1 MYALLPPK
9 IAVTSPMNIDNIVRK
24 LVGQASG
31 VTADSRSVKPGF
43 VFVCLSEAAKGFVPD
58 AVEAG
63 AKFIVANNAEGLSR
77 VDCSQIIICPRQYDF
92 YYKLASEFYHSRQ
105 PEFVAVVTGTNGKTS
120 VADFC
125 RQIWCLTGHTG
136 ASMGTLGAIVGSTTL
151 PSSTS
156 FTTPDAVELHKTL
169 SELHNLQVKYLC
181 MEASSHG
188 MAQKRLYGVKAST
201 AAFTNLSS
209 DHLDYHGSMEKYW
222 ATKQKLFSEVLS
234 REGCAVLNADS
245 EQYAELRELAAGRNV
260 ITYGADTGDVRLVR
274 LESNTRGHNIT
285 VEICGKVIYEGAFP
299 VLGKFQI
306 SNLLCALAIVAASGS
321 GYIDVP
327 IDKLVPP
334 RGRMELIG
342 DRIIID
348 YAHTYDALEHALTSL
363 KWHGFLQKTVLVF
376 GCGGDRDREKRKTM
390 GIVANKYADVVI
402 VTDDNPRSEN
412 PETIR
417 KEILSHCKK
426 AIEIPDRGNAI
437 HYAVNFAIRN
447 DHVLLI
453 AGKGH
458 ETTQQIAGKSVEFND
473 GATVRQC
480 LSAMQYA

>member
-1 MYALLPPK
+1 
-9 IAVTSPMNIDNIVRK
+9 MNIDSIVRE
-24 LVGQASG
+24 LIGQASG
-31 VTADSRSVKPGF
+31 ITADSRSVKPGF
-43 VFVCLSEAAKGFVPD
+43 IFVCLSEAAKGFVPD
-58 AVEAG
+58 AVKAG
-63 AKFIVANNAEGLSR
+63 AKFIVAGNAGGLPH
-77 VDCSQIIICPRQYDF
+77 VDHSQIIICPMQHDL
-92 YYKLASEFYHSRQ
+92 YYKLASEFYHGSQ

-136 ASMGTLGAIVGSTTL
+136 ASMGTLGAIVGNTTL

-169 SELHNLQVKYLC
+169 STLRDLQVKYLC

-188 MAQKRLYGVKAST
+188 MAQKRLYGVKASA
-201 AAFTNLSS
+201 AAFTNLSG

-234 REGCAVLNADS
+234 CEGCAVLNADS
-245 EQYAELRELAAGRNV
+245 EQYGELRELAAGRNI
-260 ITYGADTGDVRLVR
+260 ITYGVDTGDVKLAR
-274 LESNTRGHNIT
+274 LERNTQGHNIT
-285 VEICGKVIYEGAFP
+285 VKVCGEVIYDGAFP

-321 GYIDVP
+321 GHRDVP
-327 IDKLVPP
+327 IDRLASP

-348 YAHTYDALEHALTSL
+348 YAHTSDALKHALTSL
-363 KWHGFLQKTVLVF
+363 KWHGFPQKTVLVF

-390 GIVANKYADVVI
+390 GMVASQYADVVI

-417 KEILSHCKK
+417 KEIMLHCEN
-426 AIEIPDRGNAI
+426 AIEIPDRGDAI

-447 DHVLLI
+447 NYVLLI

-473 GATVRQC
+473 GTAVRRC
-480 LSAMQYA
+480 LSEMQYA